1 MRIDLSRNAS
11 EVAPD
16 LLGATLTSV
25 MDGHRVSVR
34 ITEVEAY
41 EGQRDPASHAFRG
54 KTQRNAVM
62 FGPPGSIY
70 VYWHMG
76 LHYCM
81 NITCGVE
88 GIASAVLIRSGEV
101 IEGQEIAWDRRNAS
115 GVCRTPRDLARGPA
129 RLTVALGVRR
139 DHSGT
144 TLNAGQGLA
153 LTQTSRVAQV
163 SSGGRVG
170 VNAKGADPTQY
181 PWRFWITGDHFVSG

>member
-88 GIASAVLIRSGEV
+88 GIASAVLLRSGELV
-101 IEGQEIAWDRRNAS
+101 EGQEIAWDRRNAS
-115 GVCRTPRDLARGPA
+115 GECRTP
-129 RLTVALGVRR
+129 
-139 DHSGT
+139 
-144 TLNAGQGLA
+144 
-153 LTQTSRVAQV
+153 
-163 SSGGRVG
+163 
-170 VNAKGADPTQY
+170 
-181 PWRFWITGDHFVSG
+181 